1 MCVTVFLNPQI
12 SDHLNNNIHCHNSTQ
27 FNLVLAKQRVLKKKK
42 ETNYDRRPST
52 LCSDVI
58 NGSRTQIVSTQ
69 LDNGRGLLLLRPS
82 VQQSRVILSQKVQKI
97 EEVAEVSGNV
107 QSHSLSGLSPI
118 CGASLHLSVTNH
130 VLHNDHEV
138 VSTHFWKLN
147 IIPVYCTAVW
157 DCISFNSVYLI
168 IWTPRSVCQSTCFF
182 LCALDF
188 FLSPARR
195 KQLDTLL
202 LLSLLVTQ

>member
-1 MCVTVFLNPQI
+1 MCVTVFFNPQI
-12 SDHLNNNIHCHNSTQ
+12 SDHLNNNIHCHSSTQ
-27 FNLVLAKQRVLKKKK
+27 FVLAKQRVLKKKK
-42 ETNYDRRPST
+42 KETNYDPGPST

-82 VQQSRVILSQKVQKI
+82 VQQSRVILNQKVQKI

-157 DCISFNSVYLI
+157 DCISFNSVFLI
-168 IWTPRSVCQSTCFF
+168 IWTPRGVCQSACFF